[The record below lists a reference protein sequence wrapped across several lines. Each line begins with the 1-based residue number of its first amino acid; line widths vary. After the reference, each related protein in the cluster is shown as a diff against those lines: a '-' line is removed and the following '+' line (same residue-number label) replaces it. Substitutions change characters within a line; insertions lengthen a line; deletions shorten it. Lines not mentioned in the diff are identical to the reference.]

1 MAQRRGFESIRS
13 LMGLVRLLDKSS
25 HRTLNHAC
33 AEASRRGLWRLRDV
47 RGLLDSKETQTQLAF
62 CEQHP
67 LIRELNEY
75 GLYIRNHCPP

>member
-25 HRTLNHAC
+25 HRTLNHSC
-33 AEASRRGLWRLRDV
+33 AEACRRGLWRLRDV